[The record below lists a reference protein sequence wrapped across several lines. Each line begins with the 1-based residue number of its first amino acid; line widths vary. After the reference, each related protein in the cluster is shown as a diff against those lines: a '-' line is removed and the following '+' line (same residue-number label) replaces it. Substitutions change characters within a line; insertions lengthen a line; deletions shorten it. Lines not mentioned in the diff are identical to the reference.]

1 MNQTAWLLISTT
13 LLLLTLPGVALF
25 YGGMVRKK
33 NVLNTMALPLL
44 ALVLAS
50 VEWPVLSEVLPIG
63 LGVWTG
69 NPAQEGQSPVLM
81 HHSIACALALALV
94 AGALVERMRIAF
106 FLIFGLLWVAFVYS
120 TVVQWLWDG
129 GWLTNL
135 GALDF
140 AGGAVIHISAG
151 VTALALAVLVG
162 PRQGYGR
169 TEMMPNHLP
178 LSFCGASFICVGW
191 FGFSAGMGRAPIT
204 VATGAVVAI
213 QVAAAA
219 AAMAWTAAEWLQRDK
234 PTMLGSVSGAIA
246 GLVAIS
252 PAAGYVG
259 PLSAMVIGSGAGV
272 LCYMVVNFVKP
283 ILGYDDSLDVFGMHG
298 VGGTW
303 GMIATGLFASTAVNP
318 EGSDGLFYGYPYQ
331 FAAQLAAVLG
341 VWIFVGTATVLLF
354 KGLESVLSPR
364 VDEESEIVGLDLTQH
379 GERAYQ

>member
-1 MNQTAWLLISTT
+1 MTQTAWLLISTT

-33 NVLNTMALPLL
+33 NVLNTMSLPLL

-50 VEWPVLSEVLPIG
+50 LEWPVLSATLPVG
-63 LGVWTG
+63 SLLWSG
-69 NPAQEGQSPVLM
+69 NQHEGQSPVLM
-81 HHSIACALALALV
+81 YHSIACALALALI
-94 AGALVERMRIAF
+94 AGALVERIRLAF
-106 FLIFGLLWVAFVYS
+106 FLVFGLLWIPLIYS
-120 TVVQWLWDG
+120 SVVQWLWGG
-129 GWLTNL
+129 GWLTEL

-151 VTALALAVLVG
+151 VTALVLAVMVG
-162 PRQGYGR
+162 PRKGYGR

-191 FGFSAGMGRAPIT
+191 FGFSAGMGRAPVT
-204 VATGAVVAI
+204 VASTAFVAI
-213 QVAAAA
+213 QVAAASA
-219 AAMAWTAAEWLQRDK
+219 AIAWTAAEWLQRDK
-234 PTMLGSVSGAIA
+234 PTMLGTVSGAVA

-259 PLSAMVIGSGAGV
+259 PLSAIVIGLGAGV

-331 FAAQLAAVLG
+331 LAAQLAAVLA
-341 VWIFVGTATVLLF
+341 VWLFVGVMSVLLF
-354 KGLESVLSPR
+354 KGLQAILSPR
-364 VDEESEIVGLDLTQH
+364 VDEESEIIGLDLTQH
-379 GERAYQ
+379 GESGYS